1 LRKKKESEMDANQL
15 FEAFNHINIAVI
27 GDVIID
33 RYLDGKVDRIS
44 PEAPVPI
51 VHLKKEDNRL
61 GGAGNVALNIKAMG
75 ATPFLLSIIGEDEN
89 ADIFEKLMPKNDLW
103 KDGILKSRERCTTV
117 KTRVMANHQQLLR
130 VDREDTH
137 ELSKSEEENFIHKI
151 QTFLSVQNID
161 VIILQDYNKGVLSL
175 SVINKILSL
184 AEKKEI
190 PIVVDPKKANFL
202 AFKNVEIFKPNLKE
216 IQESTPFEV
225 LPNLVS
231 LKKASDFLRTKSGA
245 KNTII
250 TLSEK
255 GMFIDDSQN
264 FQIIP
269 TQIRNIADVCG
280 AGDSVISLTALG
292 LALKLDL
299 KEIANLANLAG
310 GQVCEKVGVVP
321 VDKNQLK
328 REFEELRKASN

>member
-1 LRKKKESEMDANQL
+1 MIENIFQ
-15 FEAFNHINIAVI
+15 AFNNINVLIL

-33 RYLDGKVDRIS
+33 RYLEGTVDRIS

-51 VHLKKEDNRL
+51 VHLRQSDNRL
-61 GGAGNVALNIKAMG
+61 GGAANVALNVKAMG
-75 ATPFLLSIIGEDEN
+75 ATPFLFSVVGDDEN
-89 ADIFEKLMPKNDLW
+89 AIIFQKLLPENNLW
-103 KDGILKSRERCTTV
+103 ADGIINSTERCTTV

-137 ELSKSEEENFIHKI
+137 DISKNVKELLLNKI
-151 QTFLSVQNID
+151 KGFLDKNTVH

-175 SVINKILSL
+175 SMIQNILSE
-184 AEKKEI
+184 AEKRNI
-190 PIVVDPKKANFL
+190 PIVVDPKKNHFFE
-202 AFKNVEIFKPNLKE
+202 FKNVEIFKPNLKE
-216 IQESTPFEV
+216 IQDSVPFEITTNV
-225 LPNLVS
+225 ES
-231 LKKASDFLRTKSGA
+231 LTKASDYLRSQSGS

-255 GMFIDDSQN
+255 GIFIDDGKKQS
-264 FQIIP
+264 IIP

-292 LALKLDL
+292 VAMQLDL
-299 KEIANLANLAG
+299 EKIAALSNLAG
-310 GQVCEKVGVVP
+310 GQVCEKVGVVS

-328 REFEELRKASN
+328 QEFERFKIQDYGFKISPRQ

>member
-1 LRKKKESEMDANQL
+1 MDATQL
-15 FEAFNHINIAVI
+15 FESFNQVNIAII

-51 VHLKKEDNRL
+51 VHLKNSDNRL

-75 ATPFLLSIIGEDEN
+75 ATPYLFSIIGEDEN
-89 ADIFEKLMPKNDLW
+89 ADIFKSLMPINDLW
-103 KDGILKSRERCTTV
+103 AAGIHQSKERCTTV

-137 ELSKSEEENFIHKI
+137 DLSKQEIND
-151 QTFLSVQNID
+151 FLDKVKTSFESIRVD
-161 VIILQDYNKGVLSL
+161 VIILQDYNKGVLSPP
-175 SVINKILSL
+175 VIEAVLQTAK
-184 AEKKEI
+184 EKNI
-190 PIVVDPKKANFL
+190 PVVVDPKKANFL
-202 AFKNVEIFKPNLKE
+202 SFKNVEIFKPNLKE

-225 LPNLVS
+225 HPTLPS
-231 LKKASDFLRTKSGA
+231 LQKASDFLKETTGA

-255 GMFIDDSQN
+255 GMFIDDGKQP
-264 FQIIP
+264 QIIP

-280 AGDSVISLTALG
+280 AGDSVISLSALA
-292 LALKLDL
+292 LALKLEL
-299 KEIANLANLAG
+299 KEIAILANLAG

-321 VDKNQLK
+321 VNKAQLK
-328 REFEELRKASN
+328 REYEEIIKS

>member
-1 LRKKKESEMDANQL
+1 MDANQL

-75 ATPFLLSIIGEDEN
+75 ATPFLFSVIGNDEN
-89 ADIFEKLMPKNDLW
+89 AEIFQKLMPENDLW
-103 KDGILKSRERCTTV
+103 KEGILQSTERCTTV

-137 ELSKSEEENFIHKI
+137 DLSGKEEENFIHKI
-151 QTFLSVQNID
+151 QTFLSAQKVDI
-161 VIILQDYNKGVLSL
+161 IILQDYNKGVLSL
-175 SVINKILSL
+175 TVINKIISL
-184 AEKKEI
+184 AKENKI
-190 PIVVDPKKANFL
+190 PVVVDPKKANFL

-225 LPNLVS
+225 LPNLTS
-231 LKKASDFLRTKSGA
+231 LKKGSDFLRTKSGI

-255 GMFIDDSQN
+255 GMFIDDGKDC
-264 FQIIP
+264 QIIP

-292 LALKLDL
+292 LALKLEL

-321 VDKNQLK
+321 VDKKQLK
-328 REFEELRKASN
+328 KEFEELFQ

>member
-1 LRKKKESEMDANQL
+1 MNANQL

-33 RYLDGKVDRIS
+33 RYLYGKVDRIS

-51 VHLKKEDNRL
+51 VHLKKSDNRL

-75 ATPFLLSIIGEDEN
+75 ATPFLFSLIGEDEN
-89 ADIFEKLMPKNDLW
+89 SDIFEGLMPENDLW
-103 KDGILKSRERCTTV
+103 KDGILRSNERCTTV

-137 ELSKSEEENFIHKI
+137 ELSANEEKKLITKLES
-151 QTFLSVQNID
+151 FLSVQNIN

-175 SVINKILSL
+175 SVIKKILSL
-184 AEKKEI
+184 AEKNEI
-190 PIVVDPKKANFL
+190 PVVVDPKKANFL

-225 LPNLVS
+225 QPTMAS
-231 LKKASDFLRTKSGA
+231 LKKASEFLRKESGA

-255 GMFIDDSQN
+255 GMFIDDGMQSL
-264 FQIIP
+264 IIP

-292 LALKLDL
+292 LALKLEL
-299 KEIANLANLAG
+299 KDIAFLANLAG

-321 VDKNQLK
+321 VDKTQLK
-328 REFEELRKASN
+328 KEFEELRVD

>member
-1 LRKKKESEMDANQL
+1 MDANQL
-15 FEAFNHINIAVI
+15 FEAFNNINIAVI

-51 VHLKKEDNRL
+51 VHLKKSDNRL

-75 ATPFLLSIIGEDEN
+75 ATPYLFSLIGEDEN
-89 ADIFEKLMPKNDLW
+89 AGIFEELMPKNNLW
-103 KDGILKSRERCTTV
+103 KDGILRSKERCTTV
-117 KTRVMANHQQLLR
+117 KTRVMANNQQLLR

-137 ELSKSEEENFIHKI
+137 QLSEIEEENFINKI
-151 QTFLSVQNID
+151 ETFLSVQNID

-175 SVINKILSL
+175 SVINKIISI
-184 AEKKEI
+184 AEKKGI
-190 PIVVDPKKANFL
+190 PIVVDPKKTNFL
-202 AFKNVEIFKPNLKE
+202 SFKNVEIFKPNLKE

-225 LPNLVS
+225 QPNLAS
-231 LKKASDFLRTKSGA
+231 LKKASEFLRQNSGA

-255 GMFIDDSQN
+255 GMFIDDGKQT
-264 FQIIP
+264 QIIP

-292 LALKLDL
+292 LALKLAL
-299 KEIANLANLAG
+299 KDIAFLANLAG

-321 VDKNQLK
+321 VNKNQLK
-328 REFEELRKASN
+328 KEFIELRPE

>member
-1 LRKKKESEMDANQL
+1 MDATQL
-15 FEAFNHINIAVI
+15 FESFNHVNIAII

-51 VHLKKEDNRL
+51 VHLKNSDNRL

-75 ATPFLLSIIGEDEN
+75 ATPFLFSLIGEDEN
-89 ADIFEKLMPKNDLW
+89 AEIFKSLMPKNDLW
-103 KDGILKSRERCTTV
+103 AAGIHQSKERCTTV

-137 ELSKSEEENFIHKI
+137 DLSDQEAEDFLIKIDTFFKSRK
-151 QTFLSVQNID
+151 ID
-161 VIILQDYNKGVLSL
+161 VIVLQDYNKGVLSL
-175 SVINKILSL
+175 PVINKILQL
-184 AEKKEI
+184 AEEKNI
-190 PIVVDPKKANFL
+190 PVVVDPKKANFL
-202 AFKNVEIFKPNLKE
+202 SFKNVEIFKPNLKE

-225 LPNLVS
+225 LPNLTS
-231 LKKASDFLRTKSGA
+231 LQKASNFLKETTGA

-255 GMFIDDSQN
+255 GMFIDDGKKS
-264 FQIIP
+264 QIIP

-280 AGDSVISLTALG
+280 AGDSVISVSALALALN
-292 LALKLDL
+292 LALKD
-299 KEIANLANLAG
+299 IAILANLAG

-321 VDKNQLK
+321 VDKIQLK
-328 REFEELRKASN
+328 KEYETLISHPNLF